1 MNRIERLFGLTTL
14 LQAHKYMPAERL
26 AAQFG
31 ISVRTVY
38 RDIKA
43 LGEQGIPVGFEPH
56 KGYFLV
62 SGYFLPPVAFTS
74 AEANALVLL
83 EALAATLADASIQA
97 HCATALS
104 KVKAVLRER
113 ERERL
118 EQFTSRIQLHV
129 PEYFRGP
136 VDYLATLQTA
146 LAERR
151 VVEMAYCDKNGQSSR
166 RLVEPIGLAFYNF
179 AWHVVGWCQLRRA
192 YRDFKVAR
200 IRQLTATSN
209 PFSQAEHLLLTEYI
223 AELNLARPV

>member
-14 LQAHKYMPAERL
+14 LQAKKYVPADEL

-43 LGEQGIPVGFEPH
+43 LGEQGIPVSFEPN

-62 SGYFLPPVAFTS
+62 QGYFLPPVAFTP

-83 EALAATLADASIQA
+83 EALAATLTDASIQA
-97 HCATALS
+97 HVGTALS
-104 KVKAVLRER
+104 KVKAVLREPDR
-113 ERERL
+113 TRL
-118 EQFTSRIQLHV
+118 QQFTSSIQLHL

-136 VDYLATLQTA
+136 ADYLATLQTA

-151 VVEMAYCDKNGQSSR
+151 AVELDYCDKAGQSSQR
-166 RLVEPIGLAFYNF
+166 YVEPIGLAFYNF
-179 AWHVVGWCQLRRA
+179 AWHLIGWCQLRQA

-200 IRQLTATSN
+200 IRRLTATSRL
-209 PFSQAEHLLLTEYI
+209 FSQAEHQLLTQYI
-223 AELNLARPV
+223 AELHLPPAG